1 MKQRLLD
8 ETRRVVVFDEFVE
21 DSLEINFNDLIKRAL
36 IIAWLVS

>member
-21 DSLEINFNDLIKRAL
+21 DSLEINFNELIKRAL
-36 IIAWLVS
+36 IIVWLVS